1 MNYDQRMNR
10 ICSTLTDAGADVWL
24 IGRLR
29 NDSIALTDK
38 PYQQKRLN
46 CIFQSGKLFYVEF
59 NIRLFFYLIF
69 QSFDKLCSIDL
80 DTVLPGLAV
89 CKLKNKKHFYDAHE
103 LFPFVPEVINRP
115 SVQKFWMWVEK
126 LTFKHS
132 NSVYTVGGAI
142 ADWFQNQYN
151 KQVAVVRNMPIIT
164 ESTDFCD
171 IDLPDE
177 PFILYQGALN
187 EGRGLEILLNVLVDT
202 SYHLVIVGEGDL
214 SALLKTRTKELNLE
228 SQVHFVGFV
237 VPSKLP
243 SITKR
248 AFVGYNV
255 SENLGLSYYYSL
267 NNKFFDYVAAEL
279 PSLVNNFPEYTKLMA
294 DFQVGLPTEY
304 NKISIRNNLDLIYS
318 NNLTHQVLKEQCKL
332 AKQVWNWKMES
343 QRIIE
348 IYF

>member
-1 MNYDQRMNR
+1 MNR
-10 ICSTLTDAGADVWL
+10 ICSTLADAGADVWL
-24 IGRLR
+24 IGRLKK
-29 NDSIALTDK
+29 DSIALTDK
-38 PYQQKRLN
+38 PYQQTRLN
-46 CIFQSGKLFYVEF
+46 CIFQSGKLFYIEF

-69 QSFDKLCSIDL
+69 QNFDKLCSIDL

-103 LFPFVPEVINRP
+103 MFPYVPEVINRP
-115 SVQKFWMWVEK
+115 NVQKFWIWVEK
-126 LTFKHS
+126 LTFKYS

-142 ADWFQNQYN
+142 ADWFQNKYN
-151 KQVAVVRNMPIIT
+151 KHVSVVRNMPVIS
-164 ESTDFCD
+164 ESTDFYD
-171 IDLPDE
+171 IELPNE

-187 EGRGLEILLNVLVDT
+187 EGRGLEILLDVLVDT
-202 SYHLVIVGEGDL
+202 NYHLVIVGEGDL
-214 SALLKTRTKELNLE
+214 SSMLKTKTMELNLE
-228 SQVHFVGFV
+228 NQVHFVGFI

-279 PSLVNNFPEYTKLMA
+279 PSLVNDFPEYTKLMA
-294 DFQVGLPTEY
+294 DFQVGLLTSYSVNAIRENLDILY
-304 NKISIRNNLDLIYS
+304 ANKITYNLF
-318 NNLTHQVLKEQCKL
+318 KEQCKL
-332 AKQVWNWKMES
+332 AKQVWTWKMES
-343 QRIIE
+343 QTLID

>member
-1 MNYDQRMNR
+1 MNR
-10 ICSTLTDAGADVWL
+10 ICSTLADAGANVWL
-24 IGRLR
+24 IGRSR
-29 NDSIALTDK
+29 KDSIALTDK
-38 PYQQKRLN
+38 LYQQKRLN
-46 CIFQSGKLFYVEF
+46 CFFQTGKLFYTEF
-59 NIRLFFYLIF
+59 NIRLFFYLLF

-103 LFPFVPEVINRP
+103 MFPYVPEVISRP
-115 SVQKFWMWVEK
+115 TIQKFWMWVEK
-126 LTFKHS
+126 VTFKHTYK
-132 NSVYTVGGAI
+132 VYTVGGAI
-142 ADWFQNQYN
+142 ADWFQNKYN
-151 KQVAVVRNMPIIT
+151 KQVSVVRNMPMISEI
-164 ESTDFCD
+164 SHSCD
-171 IDLPDE
+171 IDLPNE

-187 EGRGLEILLNVLVDT
+187 EGRGLEILLDVLVDT
-202 SYHLVIVGEGDL
+202 NYHLVIVGDGDL
-214 SALLKTRTKELNLE
+214 SSMLKRRTKELKLE
-228 SQVHFVGFV
+228 NQVHFVGFV

-279 PSLVNNFPEYTKLMA
+279 PSLVNDFPEYTKLVA
-294 DFQVGLPTEY
+294 DFKVGLPTAYNVNAIRENLDNLY
-304 NKISIRNNLDLIYS
+304 SNKITYDS
-318 NNLTHQVLKEQCKL
+318 LKEQCKL

-343 QRIIE
+343 QRVID

>member
-1 MNYDQRMNR
+1 MNR
-10 ICSTLTDAGADVWL
+10 ICSTLADAGADVWL

-29 NDSIALTDK
+29 NDSIALTNK

-46 CIFQSGKLFYVEF
+46 CISQSGKLFYVEF
-59 NIRLFFYLIF
+59 NIRLFFYLFF

-103 LFPFVPEVINRP
+103 MFPHVPEVISRP
-115 SVQKFWMWVEK
+115 GVQKFWMWVEK
-126 LTFKHS
+126 FTFKHS
-132 NSVYTVGGAI
+132 NTVYTVGGAI
-142 ADWFQNQYN
+142 ADWFWNKYN
-151 KQVAVVRNMPIIT
+151 IPVSVVRNMPVIS

-171 IDLPDE
+171 IELPNE

-187 EGRGLEILLNVLVDT
+187 EGRGLEILLEVLVDT
-202 SYHLVIVGEGDL
+202 NYHLVIVGEGDL
-214 SALLKTRTKELNLE
+214 SSMLKTRTKELKLE
-228 SQVHFVGFV
+228 NRVYFVGFV

-243 SITKR
+243 SITKS

-279 PSLVNNFPEYTKLMA
+279 PSLVNDFPEYTKLMA
-294 DFQVGLPTEY
+294 DFQVGLPTAYNVNSIKENLDNLY
-304 NKISIRNNLDLIYS
+304 SNKIAYDS
-318 NNLTHQVLKEQCKL
+318 LKEQCQL
-332 AKQVWNWKMES
+332 AKQVWNWEMES
-343 QRIIE
+343 QRLID